1 MARIA
6 KNKQILKNYFFQYH
20 NQSLTMPEIAQLMD
34 CSVQYI
40 SKVFKGFDAALD
52 NAIIDKRGRP
62 AKTDEAPGSK
72 LSELKKVNQAL
83 CLKVFLLEAIVQ
95 FLLMFIKGWGRELGI
110 KLNPY
115 HDRLSGEIKR
125 FLVETYLEFRKQG
138 GKLSEFAKAI
148 NKDQTTVYRWIKRY
162 ESGKSLEDQQPP
174 GKAKKEIAP
183 WIKKAVLKLIRSY
196 PLATDRGLAHLFN
209 KLAGSNRVKVSP
221 FDVKRIIAEEKMR
234 IDSLRQKRKKRFDFS
249 KIHISW
255 DLDFMEFTIN
265 HLRYKALIV
274 VEHHSRRLLY
284 ARVILEPTAEKVARI
299 IKALGKHYNTLPT
312 FIKAD
317 NGPEFRDTFKTLMA
331 SLNITVLNSPRY
343 YPQFNGVVERLNGSI
358 RRMVQIVT
366 VTSVA
371 SVNTFLSRF
380 LDTHN
385 YTPHESLGW
394 LTPIKVFRDK
404 CHQNHPTFTEVITP
418 YVKDDCIRIRFTRRN
433 GNQGRL
439 SFPCPNTD

>member
-1 MARIA
+1 MKCQAV
-6 KNKQILKNYFFQYH
+6 NY
-20 NQSLTMPEIAQLMD
+20 L
-34 CSVQYI
+34 
-40 SKVFKGFDAALD
+40 
-52 NAIIDKRGRP
+52 
-62 AKTDEAPGSK
+62 
-72 LSELKKVNQAL
+72 
-83 CLKVFLLEAIVQ
+83 
-95 FLLMFIKGWGRELGI
+95 
-110 KLNPY
+110 
-115 HDRLSGEIKR
+115 
-125 FLVETYLEFRKQG
+125 
-138 GKLSEFAKAI
+138 
-148 NKDQTTVYRWIKRY
+148 
-162 ESGKSLEDQQPP
+162 
-174 GKAKKEIAP
+174 
-183 WIKKAVLKLIRSY
+183 
-196 PLATDRGLAHLFN
+196 
-209 KLAGSNRVKVSP
+209 
-221 FDVKRIIAEEKMR
+221 AEEKLR

-343 YPQFNGVVERLNGSI
+343 YPRFNGVVERLNGSI
-358 RRMVQIVT
+358 RRMVQRVT